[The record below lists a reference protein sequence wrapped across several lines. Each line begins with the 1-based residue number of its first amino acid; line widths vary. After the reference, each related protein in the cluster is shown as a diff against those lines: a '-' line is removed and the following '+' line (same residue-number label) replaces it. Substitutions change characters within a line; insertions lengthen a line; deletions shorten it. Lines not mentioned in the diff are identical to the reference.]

1 MMVILRDNVENLGR
15 VGDLI
20 KVSDGYARNYL
31 LPRNLVV
38 EADEKNIAAVEHQKR
53 LLEKKRLAMKADA
66 MSLAKKLEGFTVVL
80 SRKVG
85 EGDKLFGSVSTSDI
99 ADSLKKAGLTVEKRS
114 LLLHTPIKSLGS
126 HTVTVKLESEVTA
139 TLKVT
144 VAKEN

>member
-1 MMVILRDNVENLGR
+1 MVILRDNVENLGR